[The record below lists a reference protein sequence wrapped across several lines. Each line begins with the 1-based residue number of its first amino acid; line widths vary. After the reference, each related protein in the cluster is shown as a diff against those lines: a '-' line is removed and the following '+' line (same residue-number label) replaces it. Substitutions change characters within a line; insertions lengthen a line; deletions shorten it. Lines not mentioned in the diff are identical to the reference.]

1 MQRLLDGDLL
11 LLPEASGVVFEG
23 DTMRAIGPDEP
34 DEPEVFLRSGGR
46 RPCDSWSVESHKA
59 VDAIQLRVLE

>member
-34 DEPEVFLRSGGR
+34 EVFLRSGGR
-46 RPCDSWSVESHKA
+46 RPCDSWSVASHKA